1 MRREVTIAGPRPT
14 RARPALQVAMT
25 TRPASA
31 ATTAQLGSAARA
43 VAAAIVLV
51 TAVGEA
57 VEAVGEA

>member
-1 MRREVTIAGPRPT
+1 MAI
-14 RARPALQVAMT
+14 T